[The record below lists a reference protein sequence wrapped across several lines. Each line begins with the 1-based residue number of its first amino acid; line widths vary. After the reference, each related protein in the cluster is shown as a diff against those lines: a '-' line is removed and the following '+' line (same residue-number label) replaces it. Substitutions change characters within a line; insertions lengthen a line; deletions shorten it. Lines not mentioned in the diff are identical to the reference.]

1 MADIKITAD
10 QFAAEMKL
18 TMAEISKL
26 TMEAHKNA
34 VNATSTATLRATKE
48 KSPVKTG
55 KYKRGWNS
63 RGLNGNTMN
72 YGRVVYNGP
81 KYMLTHLLQHGHG
94 GPHPAR
100 AFPHIPT
107 DDETENIYVENLR
120 KEIAKS

>member
-1 MADIKITAD
+1 MASKTVSPDGL
-10 QFAAEMKL
+10 QLEMKL

-26 TMEAHKNA
+26 TAEAHKNA
-34 VNATSTATLRATKE
+34 VNATANATLKATKDR
-48 KSPVKTG
+48 SPVKTG

-63 RGLNGNTMN
+63 KGINGGTTD

-81 KYMLTHLLQHGHG
+81 KYMLTHLLQNGHR

-100 AFPHIPT
+100 AFPHIPS
-107 DDETENIYVENLR
+107 DDETEKIYIENLR

>member
-55 KYKRGWNS
+55 KYKRGWSS

-81 KYMLTHLLQHGHG
+81 KYMLTHLLQHGHR

>member
-1 MADIKITAD
+1 MANKTISVN
-10 QFAAEMKL
+10 QFAAEMRL
-18 TMAEISKL
+18 TMTEISKL

-34 VNATSTATLRATKE
+34 VNVTTNTTLKATRDR
-48 KSPVKTG
+48 SPVKTG

-63 RGLNGNTMN
+63 RGLQGGTVN
-72 YGRVVYNGP
+72 YGRIVYNGP

-100 AFPHIPT
+100 AFPHIPS
-107 DDETENIYVENLR
+107 DDETEKIYIENLR

>member
-1 MADIKITAD
+1 MADKTISVN

-26 TMEAHKNA
+26 TMEAHKKA
-34 VNATSTATLRATKE
+34 VNATSTATLRTTKD
-48 KSPVKTG
+48 KSPVRTG

-63 RGLNGNTMN
+63 RGLQGNTMN

-81 KYMLTHLLQHGHG
+81 KYMLTHLLQNGHR

-100 AFPHIPT
+100 AFPHIPS
-107 DDETENIYVENLR
+107 DDETERLYIENLR
-120 KEIAKS
+120 KEIAES

>member
-10 QFAAEMKL
+10 RFAAEMKL

-34 VNATSTATLRATKE
+34 VNATSTAALRATKE

-63 RGLNGNTMN
+63 RGLN
-72 YGRVVYNGP
+72 
-81 KYMLTHLLQHGHG
+81 MLTHLLQHGHR

>member
-34 VNATSTATLRATKE
+34 VNATSTATLRVTKE

-81 KYMLTHLLQHGHG
+81 KYMLTHLLQNGHR